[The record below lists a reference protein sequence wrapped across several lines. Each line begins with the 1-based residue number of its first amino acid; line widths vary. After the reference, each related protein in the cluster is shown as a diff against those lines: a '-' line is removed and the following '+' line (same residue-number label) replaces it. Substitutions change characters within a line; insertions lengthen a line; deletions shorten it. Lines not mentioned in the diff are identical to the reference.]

1 MFNGPVY
8 DLKYDYSRLSKQ
20 IDRVR
25 NLMEDRQWRTLKEIS
40 ILTKDPQASIS
51 AQLRH
56 LRKARFGSY
65 IVDKRPRGE
74 RSLGLWEYKLLPPFK
89 KKRKRKKLIKRKD
102 IKLNHIYQGNVKK
115 VLKRF
120 PSNIVDCVVT
130 SPPYWNLRDYGTG
143 KWIGGNDPKCKHI
156 KNQAF
161 SSKTTIQKNQ
171 KKVNKGRELYYNHKC
186 PKCGAVKKDLQIG
199 AEKTPEEFV
208 ETMVKIF
215 RQIKR
220 ILKDTGTVWLNL
232 GDTYIGGGR
241 GDGGK
246 SKIQTCNKGSLIFNR
261 STVKGLPA
269 KNLVG
274 IPWRV
279 ALALQADGW
288 ILRQEIIWN
297 KPACMPESVTDRCT
311 KSHEHIFLLT
321 KKPHYYFDHKIIRE
335 LIQNPEIDGE
345 KYRNKRTVWSVSI
358 TNYKGAHFATFPPK
372 LITPCI
378 LAGCPKGGV
387 VFDPFFG
394 SGTSGSVAKKNNRK
408 YLGIELNPKY
418 VRLAK
423 QRLRG
428 TLPNLF

>member
-1 MFNGPVY
+1 MKK
-8 DLKYDYSRLSKQ
+8 LK
-20 IDRVR
+20 
-25 NLMEDRQWRTLKEIS
+25 
-40 ILTKDPQASIS
+40 
-51 AQLRH
+51 
-56 LRKARFGSY
+56 
-65 IVDKRPRGE
+65 
-74 RSLGLWEYKLLPPFK
+74 KL
-89 KKRKRKKLIKRKD
+89 KRKKT
-102 IKLNHIYQGNVKK
+102 IKLNKIYQGDVKK
-115 VLKRF
+115 VLAKF
-120 PSNIVDCVVT
+120 PSNIVDCVCT
-130 SPPYWNLRDYGTG
+130 SPPYFNLRDYQTG
-143 KWIGGNDPKCKHI
+143 EWIGGNDPKCKHI

-246 SKIQTCNKGSLIFNR
+246 SKTQTGNKGSLIFNR

>member
-1 MFNGPVY
+1 
-8 DLKYDYSRLSKQ
+8 
-20 IDRVR
+20 
-25 NLMEDRQWRTLKEIS
+25 MEKKMI
-40 ILTKDPQASIS
+40 K
-51 AQLRH
+51 
-56 LRKARFGSY
+56 
-65 IVDKRPRGE
+65 
-74 RSLGLWEYKLLPPFK
+74 KL
-89 KKRKRKKLIKRKD
+89 KRKKTIKFNK
-102 IKLNHIYQGNVKK
+102 IYQGDVKTT
-115 VLKRF
+115 LKKF

-143 KWIGGNDPKCKHI
+143 EWVGSKDPKCKHI

-199 AEKTPEEFV
+199 AEKTPEEYV
-208 ETMVKIF
+208 ETMVKLF

-220 ILKDTGTVWLNL
+220 MLKDTGTVWLNL

-241 GDGGK
+241 GSGGK
-246 SKIQTCNKGSLIFNR
+246 SKVQTGNKGSLITTR
-261 STVKGLPA
+261 SVVKNLPS

-321 KKPHYYFDHKIIRE
+321 KNPNYYFDHKIIQEPSVDPASYKPCRPRNE
-335 LIQNPEIDGE
+335 TAFDKSDPKRRLHSLDKNGNISFNGKIFET
-345 KYRNKRTVWSVSI
+345 RNKRTVWNVSI

-372 LITPCI
+372 LIEPCI

-408 YLGIELNPKY
+408 YLGVELNPKY
-418 VRLAK
+418 IKLAK
-423 QRLRG
+423 QRLKG